1 MLIVI
6 SISGNLYFANVV
18 AGDRT
23 DDVGYVCISNN
34 EKLRSLSKGD
44 DEGIVPV
51 GSPGTDP
58 SSPQR
63 GCRVTCLVTRLSS
76 MCRSPGGAVGVP
88 VSKMAAFSVL
98 TTFS

>member
-1 MLIVI
+1 MVLIMI

-51 GSPGTDP
+51 GNAGTDP
-58 SSPQR
+58 SPPSR
-63 GCRVTCLVTRLSS
+63 GCRVTCFVTRLSS
-76 MCRSPGGAVGVP
+76 ACS
-88 VSKMAAFSVL
+88 
-98 TTFS
+98 